1 MDDKNEIISSHIFV
15 FPFRWDYISNGEF
28 LYSSINKRLSVDK
41 IAEILLEEKTWEEE
55 KLEIDNDD
63 QYNKYTYFYDNVR
76 DAIYGRD
83 NVRNVKK
90 EIICELKR
98 RILFLGEIIKKKTK
112 NRIVRCFKYDK
123 LNDNSTYNIK
133 ICKKE
138 KPYLLNIKAIKL
150 KIYDTG
156 VGALSF
162 FLENYKYSLPE
173 DILNINDYGRRIY
186 PQYLPL
192 KDVKNSFLAEK
203 ITLNL
208 STNKYDEEFTYDAKA
223 CPNRISDVI
232 MKLLGNK
239 FNYNKKALKKGQVFI
254 APIIDDRMFTLCI
267 YRDNFMS
274 QLITKGCENNY
285 LNSRF
290 WYEYVFIDH
299 DDPTCHDE
307 KMYRKLVE
315 KSTYTRWKDCGTL
328 YGISRY
334 SFVVIVNE
342 SDFGLNVLFKHF
354 ENMYYEMA
362 LLALIERASIL
373 RLSDE
378 ASKIAALDEEEA
390 LQNIKKLQRYYVE
403 FINDLYFREVTAQE
417 QGIEMFNKLVEM
429 MEIERDVKRLGDEIE
444 GIQKYTSMISNERI
458 STLLRIITYIG
469 LIFTACTFAIKVF
482 GTKFVPMRKWNF
494 NLIGHEFNL
503 WFVQRLMIG
512 VGFIGIIIFIF
523 EKLIK
528 TEHMNMA
535 KKIFWTI
542 FLIILIIF
550 ICLDI
555 VFKII

>member
-41 IAEILLEEKTWEEE
+41 IAEILLEEKTWKEE
-55 KLEIDNDD
+55 KLKINSDD
-63 QYNKYTYFYDNVR
+63 EYNKYTYFYDNVR
-76 DAIYGRD
+76 DAIYGREKD
-83 NVRNVKK
+83 KNIKK

-98 RILFLGEIIKKKTK
+98 RILFLGEIIKKDTK

-186 PQYLPL
+186 PQYLPF

-208 STNKYDEEFTYDAKA
+208 PTDKYDEEFTYDAKA

-239 FNYNKKALKKGQVFI
+239 FNYNKKVLKKGQVFI

-458 STLLRIITYIG
+458 STLLRIITYLG

-482 GTKFVPMRKWNF
+482 GNNVIPIGNWKFNQF
-494 NLIGHEFNL
+494 TL
-503 WFVQRLMIG
+503 WFAQRTIFPIMLL
-512 VGFIGIIIFIF
+512 IIIFFIINWF
-523 EKLIK
+523 VE
-528 TEHMNMA
+528 
-535 KKIFWTI
+535 KKIAKI
-542 FLIILIIF
+542 MLRILIVAIVIIF
-550 ICLDI
+550 II
-555 VFKII
+555 VLGFSF